1 MPRYF
6 VDENNIKNLIIDND
20 NFHHLAIV
28 NRVKVGEEVELFSN
42 DITYKVKITK
52 INKDSLNFEIVD
64 EYYFNTEFNFKVT
77 LLQAY
82 PKGDKLESIIKHS
95 TELGVY
101 EIIPTITSR
110 TIVKIEDNKKDNKL
124 KRLNQIAIE
133 ASKQSRR
140 NYIPKILDIKRLNE
154 INYDNYNVKI
164 LAYEVL
170 STEENNK
177 KFVEVVNSIKEND
190 NVIIAIG
197 PEGGFSNDEANY
209 LIDKGFIPVSL
220 GKRILR
226 TETAGLYCLSVI
238 GALKE
243 WE

>member
-6 VDENNIKNLIIDND
+6 VDDYNLENLIIDKD
-20 NFHHLAIV
+20 NYHHLKVV
-28 NRVKVGEEVELFSN
+28 NRVKLGEIVELFNN
-42 DITYKVKITK
+42 DITYQVKITS
-52 INKDSLNFEIVD
+52 IEKDLIRFEIVD
-64 EYYFNTEFNFKVT
+64 QFYYDTEFNFKIT
-77 LLQAY
+77 LMQGY
-82 PKGDKLESIIKHS
+82 PKGDKIDDIIKHS

-110 TIVKIEDNKKDNKL
+110 VIVKIDEKKKDNKIT
-124 KRLNQIAIE
+124 RLQTIAKE

-140 NYIPKILDIKRLNE
+140 NHIPIIEDIKNMKD
-154 INYDNYNVKI
+154 IDYDKYNVKI
-164 LAYEVL
+164 LAYEKEA
-170 STEENNK
+170 TTNNK
-177 KFVEVVNSIKEND
+177 LLVYVVNKIKEND

-197 PEGGFSNDEANY
+197 PEGGFSDEEANY
-209 LIDKGFIPVSL
+209 LIAKGFISVSL

-243 WE
+243 

>member
-6 VDENNIKNLIIDND
+6 VDDYNLENLIIDKD
-20 NFHHLAIV
+20 NYHHLKVV
-28 NRVKVGEEVELFSN
+28 NRVKLGEIVELFNN
-42 DITYKVKITK
+42 DITYQVKITS
-52 INKDSLNFEIVD
+52 IEKDLIRFEIVD
-64 EYYFNTEFNFKVT
+64 QFYYDTEFNFKIT
-77 LLQAY
+77 LMQGY
-82 PKGDKLESIIKHS
+82 PKGDKIDDIIKHS

-110 TIVKIEDNKKDNKL
+110 VIVKIDEKKKDNKIT
-124 KRLNQIAIE
+124 RLQTIAKE

-140 NYIPKILDIKRLNE
+140 NHIPIIEDIKNMKD
-154 INYDNYNVKI
+154 IDYDKYNVKI
-164 LAYEVL
+164 LAYEKEA
-170 STEENNK
+170 TTNNK
-177 KFVEVVNSIKEND
+177 LLVDVVNKIKEND

-197 PEGGFSNDEANY
+197 PEGGFSDEEANY
-209 LIDKGFIPVSL
+209 LIAKGFISVSL

-243 WE
+243 